1 MNYTASRTAKTIRIN
16 DEVYR
21 RPKVASGEPTW
32 RIRKR
37 WDGRVGHPRQ
47 VGYLIERELEE
58 HRFRVKAAPFKD
70 QAGSLNGVA
79 TFQLRVTAKRDAW
92 VFSLPQLV
100 LGIVTLPLLIGIPL
114 IEAAFGGASMGVKVK
129 YEGEEYLAGAKD
141 EAVRA
146 ERAVVI
152 ADCRV
157 DLVGWIR
164 WWPWRIFRDEKT
176 VNNLARGV
184 DELLDSLQGA
194 LPNLRV
200 DPNAHR
206 PAIEPSR

>member
-1 MNYTASRTAKTIRIN
+1 MTYTASETAKTIRMN
-16 DEVYR
+16 DEVYH

-58 HRFRVKAAPFKD
+58 HGFRVQADPFKD
-70 QAGSLNGVA
+70 QAGSLKGVA
-79 TFQLRVTAKRDAW
+79 TFQLRVTAKKDAQ
-92 VFSLPQLV
+92 VFSLSQLL
-100 LGIVTLPLLIGIPL
+100 LGIVTLPLLIGFPL

-164 WWPWRIFRDEKT
+164 WVPWRIFRDKET

-184 DELLDSLQGA
+184 DELLDSLQRA
-194 LPNLRV
+194 LPDLRV
-200 DPNAHR
+200 GPSAHR
-206 PAIEPSR
+206 PAFEPSR